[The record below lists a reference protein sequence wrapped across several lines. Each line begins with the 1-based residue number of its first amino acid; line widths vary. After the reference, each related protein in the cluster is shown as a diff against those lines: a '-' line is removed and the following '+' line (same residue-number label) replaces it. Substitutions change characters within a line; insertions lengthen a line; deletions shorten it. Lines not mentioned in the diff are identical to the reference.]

1 MDIRQWTTL
10 LICTAFFVLSGDRA
24 FSSELEN
31 MMTGH
36 AFYGK
41 MRISDK
47 DSDLEGGGISRS
59 IFSVQADR
67 SPLVEIRFCTALKP
81 AHISASTATP
91 VL

>member
-10 LICTAFFVLSGDRA
+10 LICMAFFVLSGDRA

-41 MRISDK
+41 MRISDQ
-47 DSDLEGGGISRS
+47 DSDLEGGDFEIN
-59 IFSVQADR
+59 IFGAD
-67 SPLVEIRFCTALKP
+67 A
-81 AHISASTATP
+81 
-91 VL
+91 